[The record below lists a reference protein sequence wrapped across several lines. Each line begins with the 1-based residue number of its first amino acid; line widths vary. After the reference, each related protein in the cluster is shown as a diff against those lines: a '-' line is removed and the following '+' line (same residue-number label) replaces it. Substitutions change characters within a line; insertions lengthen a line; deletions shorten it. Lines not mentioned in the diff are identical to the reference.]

1 MRPITQDDSDRAVVD
16 QFDAHPGAEDAGRD
30 VDAQIAQRFA
40 ERVVDRLGHFR
51 RGRLREARAIPL
63 RRVRDQR
70 ELAHDQRFAAGVE
83 QRAVEPALVVLE
95 DPQPGHLFR
104 QPHGGLQPI
113 PPGDAEQ
120 HAETRSDLAG
130 HFLPYAHA
138 RARDPLHHGFH
149 VCAENDDTAEVE
161 AAHLPWQHLGSLLIN
176 RDLLTVDQVKQAFE
190 EQRLTGRRLGE
201 IAVGHGW
208 VTSSDLSQALA
219 DQFGLEYV
227 DLSQSEPDRDAATLL
242 QKELAYRYQAV
253 PVRFLADDL
262 LLVAV
267 ADPTDVSVADNLR
280 LALGHNVRLAVS
292 DPADL
297 ERTIKKLYRTQ
308 IEVEHHDGAQAEDE
322 AQVAA
327 QREEISEADGETP
340 AVKLVH
346 TTLAQSIEDG
356 ASDIHFEPQEH
367 DMVVR
372 ARIDGV
378 TRQVATIPKQMQP
391 PVVTRLKIM
400 GQLDIAERRAP
411 QDGRVSVRFGGQPM
425 DLRVAVI
432 PTTHGEQVVL
442 RILHRA
448 VSKPD
453 LAELGMSPPA
463 REAFER
469 AIHQPYGSVVV
480 CGPTGSGKTTTL
492 YTALHMLNEPGSVLM
507 TIEDPVEYQIPGVN
521 QVEISLK
528 SGLTFARGLRTI
540 LRSDPDVLLVGEI
553 RDEETARIAMQAG
566 MTGHLVLTTVHA
578 HNAAGSVARLKD
590 MGVEPGLLAS
600 AVNCIVAQRLARRLC
615 TDCRESYW
623 PSDDELEQMGLMEHK
638 GKVFLHRPKGCGR
651 CGGTGFLGRV
661 ALYEVMPVTAEIRKL
676 VDASTDD
683 IHAAAMAAGMTTL
696 HQDGVR
702 RCLEGVSS
710 LEEIRRVTGER
721 A

>member
-1 MRPITQDDSDRAVVD
+1 M
-16 QFDAHPGAEDAGRD
+16 
-30 VDAQIAQRFA
+30 
-40 ERVVDRLGHFR
+40 
-51 RGRLREARAIPL
+51 
-63 RRVRDQR
+63 
-70 ELAHDQRFAAGVE
+70 
-83 QRAVEPALVVLE
+83 
-95 DPQPGHLFR
+95 
-104 QPHGGLQPI
+104 
-113 PPGDAEQ
+113 
-120 HAETRSDLAG
+120 
-130 HFLPYAHA
+130 
-138 RARDPLHHGFH
+138 
-149 VCAENDDTAEVE
+149 E

-176 RDLLTVDQVKQAFE
+176 RGLLTVDQVKQAFE

-208 VTSSDLSQALA
+208 VTSADLSQALA

-227 DLSQSEPDRDAATLL
+227 DLSQNEPDRDAATLL
-242 QKELAYRYQAV
+242 QKELAFRYQAV

-292 DPADL
+292 EPADL

-308 IEVEHHDGAQAEDE
+308 IEVEQQEPQAEEE
-322 AQVAA
+322 ALLAA
-327 QREEISEADGETP
+327 QREEISEAEGETP

-346 TTLAQSIEDG
+346 TTLAQAIEDG
-356 ASDIHFEPQEH
+356 ASDIHFEPQEQ
-367 DMVVR
+367 DMIVR

-391 PVVTRLKIM
+391 AVVTRLKIM
-400 GQLDIAERRAP
+400 GHLDIAERRAP
-411 QDGRVSVRFGGQPM
+411 QDGRVSVRFGGQPL
-425 DLRVAVI
+425 DLRIAVI

-453 LAELGMSPPA
+453 LGELGMTPQA
-463 REAFER
+463 REGFER
-469 AIHQPYGSVVV
+469 AIRQPYGAVVV

-492 YTALHMLNEPGSVLM
+492 YTALHMLNDSGRVLM

-521 QVEISLK
+521 QIEISLK

-615 TDCRESYW
+615 TDCREPYW
-623 PSDDELEQMGLMEHK
+623 PSDEELEQMGLIAQK

-651 CGGTGFLGRV
+651 CGNTGFLGRV
-661 ALYEVMPVTAEIRKL
+661 ALYEVMPVTAEIRAL
-676 VDASTDD
+676 VDASTDE
-683 IHAAAMAAGMTTL
+683 IHAAAVSAGMTTL

-702 RCLEGVSS
+702 LCLEGVSS